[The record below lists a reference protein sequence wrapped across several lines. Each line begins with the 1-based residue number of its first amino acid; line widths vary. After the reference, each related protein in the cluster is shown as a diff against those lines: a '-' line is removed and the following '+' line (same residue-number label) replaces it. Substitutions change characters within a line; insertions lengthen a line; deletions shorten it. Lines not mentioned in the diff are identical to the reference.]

1 MSNRFYIIPVLCLLF
16 LSLMTEAAYAQ
27 DGQRVT
33 VTGTVV
39 DGQGEPV
46 IGAGIVVK
54 GTTEGTITDLDGKFS
69 IEAEAGTTLVVSFI
83 GMDSYE
89 FTAEGQKNLNV
100 VLHDDTM
107 ALEEVVVVGYGTQK
121 RNHLTGAI
129 SIVKSDKLVQ
139 AHRPNLSSTLAGN
152 LPGVRSVQTSG
163 RPGEDGAT
171 IDIRGFG
178 NALVIVDGVESSY
191 TAIDPNEVE
200 SINVLKDASAAVY
213 GFKGANG
220 VILVTTKRGAEGKTK
235 VNYGFNYSW
244 QSITR
249 YAETMNAVE
258 YMSMINE
265 DSYNS
270 GMSGVYS
277 AEDIRMVQEGT
288 HPIYKNVYW
297 DDLVLRKTAPMQ
309 THNLNISGG
318 NKKIQYFTSFGY
330 VCQDGIVNTKDRYQ
344 RLNVRSNL
352 SYEIIENLTADLNLS
367 ARREMRDSP
376 MALGS
381 GGAFDD
387 LFSQGVFK
395 AMREALPIY
404 DPYVNGNTDYY
415 APVLSGGGNPLI
427 FLDRDLIGTKQSYAN
442 QFNGQFQ
449 LKYDFSKW
457 VKGLTVRGMVNYE
470 QNSTYAKELAKTYG
484 TYEYDE
490 ATDTYKELP
499 IRTDNMTNRFEDM
512 SWWLTQQYA
521 VEYSNTFGSHD
532 VSGLLLWETKQYKRE
547 YFKAQGQLD
556 NSIIG
561 ELDAANAVNRQ
572 VTGNSEA
579 KFWAGLVGRFN
590 YSYAGKYLAEVSFRY
605 DGSYKFAKEKRWNM
619 FPAFSV
625 GWRLSEE
632 NFVKDNTDIFDNI
645 KIRASYGII
654 GDEVDASPGNFYE
667 GYTYPG
673 NDFVFGEDN
682 LVAGAVDK
690 GLINRD
696 FTWYESRLTDVGV
709 EISMWEQ
716 KLGIEFDWFYRLRT
730 GLKGTLASTLPTSF
744 GATLPE
750 MNLNSDSHRGF
761 ELVLSHKNRVGDF
774 SYDIS
779 GNVSYTRKMNLYL
792 EQADY
797 KNEYL
802 NWRNNSAYRWENVGW
817 VYNAIGQFQSYEEIM
832 SAPDHDGQGNI
843 TLMPGDIRLE
853 DFNGDGVIDES
864 DMQPINLS
872 GTPEIF
878 FGLNFSASWKGI
890 DFSMLW
896 QGAANYTY
904 AIQYRSTFMQDGLGN
919 GYKMF
924 TDRWHRADP
933 SDLDSEWIPG
943 RFPTSRVDSAPV
955 SNGYNSTFW
964 NPNVWYLRLKNI
976 EIGYTLPQRWTMK
989 AKIQSL
995 RVYVGAY
1002 NILTFAPKVLDGMDP
1017 EGSAL
1022 FGMYYPQMKTVNVG
1036 FNIEF

>member
-16 LSLMTEAAYAQ
+16 LSLMAGAAHAQ

-54 GTTEGTITDLDGKFS
+54 GTTEGAITDLDGKFS

-100 VLHDDTM
+100 VLHDDTL

-352 SYEIIENLTADLNLS
+352 TYEIIENLTADLNIS
-367 ARREMRDSP
+367 GRRELRDSP

-404 DPYVNGNTDYY
+404 DPYVNGNKDYY
-415 APVLSGGGNPLI
+415 AAVLTGGGNPLI
-427 FLDRDLIGTKQSYAN
+427 FLDRDLIGTKQSAAN

-457 VKGLTVRGMVNYE
+457 IKGLTVRGMVNYE
-470 QNSTYAKELAKTYG
+470 QNSTYAKEFAKTYG

-490 ATDTYKELP
+490 ASDTYVEQP
-499 IRTDNMTNRFEDM
+499 IRTNNMTNRYEDM
-512 SWWLTQQYA
+512 NWWLTQQYA
-521 VEYSNTFGSHD
+521 IEYANTFGSHD

-547 YFKAQGQLD
+547 YFKAQGELD

-561 ELDAANAVNRQ
+561 ELDALVRLEDALIGALYGIEKPRDAL
-572 VTGNSEA
+572 TAE
-579 KFWAGLVGRFN
+579 GLTLRI
-590 YSYAGKYLAEVSFRY
+590 VSFRWR
-605 DGSYKFAKEKRWNM
+605 DVKRGRRRI
-619 FPAFSV
+619 P
-625 GWRLSEE
+625 
-632 NFVKDNTDIFDNI
+632 
-645 KIRASYGII
+645 
-654 GDEVDASPGNFYE
+654 
-667 GYTYPG
+667 
-673 NDFVFGEDN
+673 
-682 LVAGAVDK
+682 
-690 GLINRD
+690 
-696 FTWYESRLTDVGV
+696 
-709 EISMWEQ
+709 
-716 KLGIEFDWFYRLRT
+716 
-730 GLKGTLASTLPTSF
+730 
-744 GATLPE
+744 
-750 MNLNSDSHRGF
+750 
-761 ELVLSHKNRVGDF
+761 LVL
-774 SYDIS
+774 
-779 GNVSYTRKMNLYL
+779 NLAEDDL
-792 EQADY
+792 Q
-797 KNEYL
+797 
-802 NWRNNSAYRWENVGW
+802 
-817 VYNAIGQFQSYEEIM
+817 QFQECI
-832 SAPDHDGQGNI
+832 
-843 TLMPGDIRLE
+843 
-853 DFNGDGVIDES
+853 
-864 DMQPINLS
+864 
-872 GTPEIF
+872 
-878 FGLNFSASWKGI
+878 
-890 DFSMLW
+890 
-896 QGAANYTY
+896 
-904 AIQYRSTFMQDGLGN
+904 
-919 GYKMF
+919 
-924 TDRWHRADP
+924 
-933 SDLDSEWIPG
+933 
-943 RFPTSRVDSAPV
+943 
-955 SNGYNSTFW
+955 
-964 NPNVWYLRLKNI
+964 
-976 EIGYTLPQRWTMK
+976 
-989 AKIQSL
+989 
-995 RVYVGAY
+995 
-1002 NILTFAPKVLDGMDP
+1002 
-1017 EGSAL
+1017 
-1022 FGMYYPQMKTVNVG
+1022 
-1036 FNIEF
+1036 